1 MGPVVSVG
9 PVAAEAGRV
18 GSPDRFSLTG
28 RTALVTGAS
37 RGIGAAIACAFAAAG
52 ADVVLCARSP
62 HQLDRVVARI
72 HDSGHRALP
81 VPCDVTDPARVAAC
95 VDRTMTEMGS
105 IDVLVNN
112 AGGPLFHA
120 PLLAVREQGWQR
132 VLDLNLTSVLRFSQ
146 LAGTH
151 MLATGRGSIINIASM
166 LPSRSWPA
174 IAAYSAAKAAVLNL
188 TASLATAWGPH
199 GVRANAICPGWVA
212 TDTNRSYTDHPAA
225 AATAVDAVPLGRWA
239 EPDDLVG
246 TALWLASDAS
256 RYVTGA
262 FIPVDGGLSVG
273 ASQAWQTQMAPS
285 TASTAHNPTGKRKP
299 R

>member
-1 MGPVVSVG
+1 MGPLANPG
-9 PVAAEAGRV
+9 PPAADTERAGNR
-18 GSPDRFSLTG
+18 DRFCLTG

-37 RGIGAAIACAFAAAG
+37 RGIGAAIACAFAEAG

-62 HQLDRVVARI
+62 QQLDRVAAAIRAA
-72 HDSGHRALP
+72 GHRALP
-81 VPCDVTDPARVAAC
+81 VPCDVTDPAQVAAC
-95 VDRTMTEMGS
+95 VEQAMTTMGT

-120 PLLAVREQGWQR
+120 PIPAVREQGWQR
-132 VLDLNLTSVLRFSQ
+132 VFDLNLTSVLRFSQ
-146 LAGTH
+146 LAGPH
-151 MLATGRGSIINIASM
+151 MLDAGRGSIINIASV

-212 TDTNRSYTDHPAA
+212 TDTNRGYRTDPATAA
-225 AATAVDAVPLGRWA
+225 AALEAVPLGRWA

-246 TALWLASDAS
+246 TALWLACDAS
-256 RYVTGA
+256 RYVTA
-262 FIPVDGGLSVG
+262 AVIPVDGGLSVG
-273 ASQAWQTQMAPS
+273 ASQAWQTQMAPP
-285 TASTAHNPTGKRKP
+285 TASTAHDRPERKP